1 MDYSNNNSNSYFLD
15 NPIKDYSMAQIRAES
30 SGLGQDSVPST
41 VREVQVDGNTL
52 SSDGKGKIMYDGAD
66 GSHAEIFPDGFASYE
81 GPEGSGVSGEMNPDG
96 SGFWV
101 APDGNNSSWEAGE
114 TPITNLPGM
123 EELSNF
129 GSIANSP
136 EAEEAFGKKGIV
148 QSEGSHFGHLYG
160 IFLKHA

>member
-1 MDYSNNNSNSYFLD
+1 
-15 NPIKDYSMAQIRAES
+15 MAQILAES
-30 SGLGQDSVPST
+30 LGLGQDSVPST

-96 SGFWV
+96 SGFWT
-101 APDGNNSSWEAGE
+101 ATDGSISSWEAGE
-114 TPITNLPGM
+114 MPITNLPGM

-129 GSIANSP
+129 DLIANSP
-136 EAEEAFGKKGIV
+136 EAEEAFGKQGIV
-148 QSEGSHFGHLYG
+148 KGEGSQFAHLNSF
-160 IFLKHA
+160 FLKHA